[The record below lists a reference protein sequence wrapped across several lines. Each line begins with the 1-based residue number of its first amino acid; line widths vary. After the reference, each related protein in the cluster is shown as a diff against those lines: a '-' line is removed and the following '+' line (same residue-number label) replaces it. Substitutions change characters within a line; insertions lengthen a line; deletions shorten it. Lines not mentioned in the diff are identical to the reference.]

1 MPFRKFSMVLL
12 LAAALMLL
20 LPPTWAAAQVNIG
33 IKTILASNDQQ
44 YEDPQLKGIIDE
56 LQTVFRF
63 TAYRLLKQDHLS
75 LRTGETGNVNLP
87 GGRILS
93 VTPTGNRG
101 NRTQMAL
108 QISKQNRQIFETHIE
123 LLKRGTITVGGPRH
137 ANGYL
142 LLNIT
147 SK

>member
-1 MPFRKFSMVLL
+1 MPLRIFSILL
-12 LAAALMLL
+12 LSAILMLM
-20 LPPTWAAAQVNIG
+20 LPTAWAAAKVNIG

-44 YEDPQLKGIIDE
+44 YQDPQLEGIIDE

-63 TAYRLLKQDHLS
+63 TAYRLLGQDNLS
-75 LRTGETGNVNLP
+75 LANGETGKVTLP
-87 GGRILS
+87 GGRVLS
-93 VTPTGNRG
+93 VTPTGSRG
-101 NRTQMAL
+101 NRTQMDL
-108 QISKQNRQIFETHIE
+108 SITKKSGRIFETRIE

-137 ANGYL
+137 ESGFL